1 MKAQAKTTAETK
13 AETTAPV
20 KVPAALSASIATL
33 VSAEATI
40 KIAVGGREKALVQ
53 IGETVAKLFKS
64 KEEASPVLKQAF
76 ENAKL
81 TGPNASS
88 QRSRILGQAFPVNPA
103 ALAAAKAG
111 PIRFKNGKGDIV
123 EKEANTLQL
132 NAIAAGSLAPVKQG
146 KHTLWVPV
154 VKAAGN
160 QSGGHNV
167 IKPLEAAKKAVE
179 TAATAFCGASK
190 GSANAF
196 FVMVVEVLSSI
207 PSWKFDKE
215 EAATILED

>member
-1 MKAQAKTTAETK
+1 MKAQAKTKT
-13 AETTAPV
+13 ETTEAV
-20 KVPAALSASIATL
+20 KVPASLTASIAIL
-33 VSAEATI
+33 VSAEAGV
-40 KIAVGGREKALVQ
+40 KLAVGGREKALVN
-53 IGETVAKLFKS
+53 IGETVAKLFKN
-64 KEEASPVLKQAF
+64 KELASPVLKQAF

-88 QRSRILGQAFPVNPA
+88 QRSRILGQAFPVNPQY
-103 ALAAAKAG
+103 LQQAKAG
-111 PIRFKNGKGDIV
+111 PIRFKNGKGDVV

-132 NAIAAGSLAPVKQG
+132 NAIAAGSLAPIKQG
-146 KHTLWVPV
+146 KRTLWVPV
-154 VKAAGN
+154 VKTAGN

-167 IKPLEAAKKAVE
+167 IKPLDAAKKAVE

-207 PSWKFDKE
+207 PSWKFDKA
-215 EAATILED
+215 EAVTQLED